1 MRAKRG
7 HYLATPNNRFALNLN
22 PSTIFSSPP
31 SRSLLILFTFPPFL
45 ALPLLFLP
53 ASSSSSSS
61 SEEGEDRSSSE
72 EGGERGG
79 SVWAEAICWQASMM
93 EILTSSVLGILSY
106 TTRRAWWERTGERGE
121 RARKMGEGGRD
132 GPKRDRRDDE
142 LLRMSPPIRRGYM
155 DARGSGHVRLM
166 NRQLLL
172 AYAVRTNTKE
182 ARHIS
187 SFIRGLTCMRMKG
200 KPFVLL
206 D

>member
-1 MRAKRG
+1 M
-7 HYLATPNNRFALNLN
+7 
-22 PSTIFSSPP
+22 
-31 SRSLLILFTFPPFL
+31 
-45 ALPLLFLP
+45 
-53 ASSSSSSS
+53 
-61 SEEGEDRSSSE
+61 DR
-72 EGGERGG
+72 
-79 SVWAEAICWQASMM
+79 
-93 EILTSSVLGILSY
+93 
-106 TTRRAWWERTGERGE
+106 
-121 RARKMGEGGRD
+121 
-132 GPKRDRRDDE
+132 KRDRRDDE

-206 D
+206 DSLTRRTRSYRARAFEEKLIDISERPSTNCLQEDATNRLTGLSCPACPAESGEGRGGYQSYRYLG